1 MLARIQARV
10 DLLYASLGGLVA
22 LDATIIALWFGL
34 SPFTLDSNDPSAAG
48 SAAAAVTSGYVCPS
62 PYTSTFNGLLMS
74 SKGAFL
80 LCGSYYTY
88 KVRSIPSSYNESK
101 YIGLVIFTST
111 LLGGLCMTLTLGL
124 GAALSS
130 ADLLS
135 LENGFMLLGAFVAL
149 LLLFGSKAVLML
161 QAKRES
167 HIASVSLAICP
178 PAGSHARTHARVHAR
193 VESQV

>member
-1 MLARIQARV
+1 MFFACAAVLARIQARV

-34 SPFTLDSNDPSAAG
+34 SPFTLDSSDPS
-48 SAAAAVTSGYVCPS
+48 AAAVTSGYVCPS
-62 PYTSTFNGLLMS
+62 PHTSTFNGLLTS
-74 SKGAFL
+74 SKGVFL

-88 KVRSIPSSYNESK
+88 KVRSIPSSFNESK

-111 LLGGLCMTLTLGL
+111 LLAGLCMTLTLGL
-124 GAALSS
+124 GPALSN

-167 HIASVSLAICP
+167 HTASVFLA
-178 PAGSHARTHARVHAR
+178 GHARARMHARSWTRLACKDA
-193 VESQV
+193 